1 MLAIDPFR
9 STNPKGFLTND
20 INPQTKSVMIVI
32 GYDVVCLSL
41 SRSFLNPMDLGF
53 IVGVPKFGTTTI
65 VRTMVQYSVWEN
77 EVVM

>member
-32 GYDVVCLSL
+32 GYDVVCLS
-41 SRSFLNPMDLGF
+41 FLNPMDLGF

-77 EVVM
+77 EVVL